1 MKGNGYIELNRS
13 SIFDGPTKKDILV
26 ALLFSTTHPNGLL
39 FWYGQNKQESYNGQD
54 FVALAVVDGYL
65 EYAFR
70 LNSEEAMIKNI
81 QTRVDDGGRHIAI
94 IKRTGNQA
102 SMELDGLTSYGESRP
117 TDKLESILPGHLF
130 FGKVFVLF
138 AFALFLS
145 STNMLIVTE
154 RTFHWNCRWSTRFE
168 QLYRQQ
174 IYTRIP
180 RLYTCH

>member
-13 SIFDGPTKKDILV
+13 SIVDGPTQKEILI

-65 EYAFR
+65 EYSFR

-81 QTRVDDGGRHIAI
+81 QTKVDEGGRHIAI

-102 SMELDGLTSYGESRP
+102 SLELDGLTSYGESRP
-117 TDKLESILPGHLF
+117 TNKQESYLPGHLF
-130 FGKVFVLF
+130 LGIIFMIIEFTFEMRIICVCFFFVRNRRS
-138 AFALFLS
+138 A
-145 STNMLIVTE
+145 
-154 RTFHWNCRWSTRFE
+154 RFE
-168 QLYRQQ
+168 
-174 IYTRIP
+174 
-180 RLYTCH
+180 